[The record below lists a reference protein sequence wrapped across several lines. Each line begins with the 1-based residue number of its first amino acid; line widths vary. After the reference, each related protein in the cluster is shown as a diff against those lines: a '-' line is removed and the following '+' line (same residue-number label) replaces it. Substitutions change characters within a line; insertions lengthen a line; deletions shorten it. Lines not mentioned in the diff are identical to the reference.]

1 MDRRKSECFSNVKK
15 PGKLQRKRSLDS
27 KILANRLKLS
37 SKVKGSSSKVKST
50 SSKDILSDKASVSDM
65 SQTFESGSLNKDVI
79 DVHNTSNNFGQ
90 YDNSYSQN
98 NELVNE
104 SGDDD
109 DDGFEAFRSKSKGSS
124 SKLGLIQIDSD
135 SY

>member
-1 MDRRKSECFSNVKK
+1 M
-15 PGKLQRKRSLDS
+15 
-27 KILANRLKLS
+27 
-37 SKVKGSSSKVKST
+37 KGSSSKVKST
-50 SSKDILSDKASVSDM
+50 SSKDILSDKASVSYM
-65 SQTFESGSLNKDVI
+65 SQTFESGSSNKDVI

-109 DDGFEAFRSKSKGSS
+109 DDGFEAFLSKSKGSS
-124 SKLGLIQIDSD
+124 SKHGLMQIDSD
-135 SY
+135 SD